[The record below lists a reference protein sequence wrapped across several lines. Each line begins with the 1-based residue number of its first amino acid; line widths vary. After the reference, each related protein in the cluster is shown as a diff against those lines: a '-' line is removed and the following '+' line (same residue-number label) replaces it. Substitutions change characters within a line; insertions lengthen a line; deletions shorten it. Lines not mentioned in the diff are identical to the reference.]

1 MIKAMKAVVEEKKTL
16 EAKLAKMEGEKGK
29 SPNDI
34 FTNSRIYKDAFVSW
48 KYTGNKSKK
57 LIEKSNDRIIKVLHK
72 KSVNKRMEEQS
83 FQINRTKSSHK
94 MPNQN
99 ISNVSTNQQESF
111 KCTTFTHLELVQTLQ
126 MKHSKNH
133 NGKAALLFGPE
144 RNENKLYRSN
154 SVCH

>member
-1 MIKAMKAVVEEKKTL
+1 MKAVLEEKKAL
-16 EAKLAKMEGEKGK
+16 EAKMAKMEGEKGK
-29 SPNDI
+29 STNDI

-57 LIEKSNDRIIKVLHK
+57 LIEKSNDRIVKALHK
-72 KSVNKRMEEQS
+72 KSINKREEQS

-94 MPNQN
+94 MPNPN

-111 KCTTFTHLELVQTLQ
+111 KGTQLTNAELVQTLQ
-126 MKHSKNH
+126 MKDCKNN
-133 NGKAALLFGPE
+133 NGRAAHLFGPE